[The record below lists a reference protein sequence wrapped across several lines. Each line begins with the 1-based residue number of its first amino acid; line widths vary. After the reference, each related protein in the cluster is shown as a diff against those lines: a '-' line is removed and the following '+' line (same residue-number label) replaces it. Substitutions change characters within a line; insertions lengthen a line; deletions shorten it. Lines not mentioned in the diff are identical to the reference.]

1 MSGTETTQSLVA
13 KTSKQY
19 KSLKVTNEDEI
30 LQSWTKESVVSFRLV
45 EIQYGV
51 LSVMLD
57 AS

>member
-1 MSGTETTQSLVA
+1 MSGTETSQSLVA

-19 KSLKVTNEDEI
+19 KSLKVTNEDGI

-45 EIQYGV
+45 EMQYGV
-51 LSVMLD
+51 LSVMLY

>member
-30 LQSWTKESVVSFRLV
+30 LQSWTKESVVSLRLV

-57 AS
+57 TS

>member
-19 KSLKVTNEDEI
+19 ESLKVTNEDEI